1 MVTKVGTHPQFGWD
15 YSYIILQGIPA
26 EARILRTNAQDANL
40 VADHMMATAPGT
52 RPACSQET
60 VRQALTA
67 QFTLMSVRMQPL
79 FDTYRQQA
87 LQWATQLCLAHAM
100 TLEQI

>member
-26 EARILRTNAQDANL
+26 EVRILRTNAQDANL
-40 VADHMMATAPGT
+40 VADHMMATAAGT

-60 VRQALTA
+60 VRLALTA
-67 QFTLMSVRMQPL
+67 QFTLMSVACSLCSTHTGNKPSSGPHNC
-79 FDTYRQQA
+79 A
-87 LQWATQLCLAHAM
+87 WCTQ
-100 TLEQI
+100 